1 MSEPETE
8 AETLDRIEA
17 ALTRIAAATA
27 SLRRR
32 TGAGA
37 DEPGSEALR
46 AEVAASLD
54 GMIASL
60 RDALGE
66 EPTEQD
72 NTPDSDSNR
81 G

>member
-17 ALTRIAAATA
+17 ALASIAAQTA

-32 TGAGA
+32 AATEQTAGS
-37 DEPGSEALR
+37 DALR
-46 AEVAASLD
+46 ADIAASLD
-54 GMIASL
+54 SMIASL
-60 RDALGE
+60 RDTLGE
-66 EPTEQD
+66 QPPGHDE
-72 NTPDSDSNR
+72 TPDPDSNR

>member
-32 TGAGA
+32 TGAGP

-66 EPTEQD
+66 EPDEQD
-72 NTPDSDSNR
+72 NTPNSDSNR